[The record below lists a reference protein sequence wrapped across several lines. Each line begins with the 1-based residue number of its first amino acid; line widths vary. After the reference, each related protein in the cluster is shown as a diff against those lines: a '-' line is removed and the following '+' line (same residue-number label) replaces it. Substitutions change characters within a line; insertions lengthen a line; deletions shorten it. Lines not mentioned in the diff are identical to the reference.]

1 MVVGWMSLGGGGP
14 LGCLVLHALG
24 YYTLPPLPLLP
35 PQAVGL
41 GFILQWMVLVP
52 PGRGGPVGCMPEG
65 GGGMG

>member
-35 PQAVGL
+35 SGSGPSGTP
-41 GFILQWMVLVP
+41 VP
-52 PGRGGPVGCMPEG
+52 SGCMYPIG
-65 GGGMG
+65 YRGVACGPRG